1 MSEPRGV
8 RAPDVGD
15 GGSSCTGSVDGSDG
29 RSEAASLD
37 DAFDEIR
44 GIQLGRWRR
53 GDGRT
58 CTAAGCKCDACA
70 APVCGCRAAPRLSL
84 GIGGNDGELADGAS
98 LLLLAVPAPERADA
112 TRSEPH
118 CAARIS
124 AAVNLRE
131 P

>member
-112 TRSEPH
+112 TRS
-118 CAARIS
+118 AR
-124 AAVNLRE
+124 VVVL